1 MNKLIIVTGQ
11 YGCGKTEFSLNL
23 ALKLNQENINV
34 AVADYDVINPYF
46 RSREKASELKK
57 LGINVVGNVTN
68 NTTGQDLP
76 ALSGNIFTKENCTT
90 IVDLAGSENG
100 INPLVLIK
108 DEIKDYELL
117 YVVNV
122 FRPECRTLSQNVEL
136 IKKIEEKSNLKVTG
150 LVNNSHMVSET
161 SVEHI
166 LEGDL
171 LTKEL
176 GEVLGIPVK
185 YTHLDNKFV
194 DDSKIKNINTKLLTF
209 NKLNMRENW
218 QM

>member
-34 AVADYDVINPYF
+34 AIADYDVINPYF

-57 LGINVVGNVTN
+57 LGINVVGNITN

-76 ALSGNIFTKENCTT
+76 ALSGNIFTKEDCTT

-108 DEIKDYELL
+108 DEIQDYELL

-122 FRPECRTLSQNVEL
+122 FRPECHTLSQNIEL

-161 SVEHI
+161 SVDHI

-171 LTKEL
+171 LTKKL
-176 GEVLGIPVK
+176 GEFFGIPVK

-194 DDSKIKNINTKLLTF
+194 DDSSIKDINTELLAF